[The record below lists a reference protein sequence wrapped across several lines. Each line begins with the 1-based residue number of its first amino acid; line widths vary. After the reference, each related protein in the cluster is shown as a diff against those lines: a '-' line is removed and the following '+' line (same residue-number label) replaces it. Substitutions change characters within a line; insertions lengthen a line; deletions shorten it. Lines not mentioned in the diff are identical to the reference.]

1 MKNRRSIIAV
11 FLMVAVLCLAVGY
24 ANVADDLS
32 INGTLSL
39 SNDALDEIFEAN
51 VTFADPAITNASTAN
66 KTGVTA
72 ELDTDTDKLI
82 ITVPDTAFKA
92 IGETLVVTVKAVNSG
107 TAAATVTVDNV
118 TDGTYFDVEIT
129 PNVETELAAA
139 ANGVNSEIEYTITIT
154 LTGMPAGDATDTIAI
169 ALTATA
175 VTV

>member
-39 SNDALDEIFEAN
+39 SNDVLDEEFEAN
-51 VTFADPAITNASTAN
+51 VTFAGPAISNASTIEN

-72 ELDTDTDKLI
+72 ELNADDTDELI
-82 ITVPDTAFKA
+82 ITVPGTAFKA
-92 IGETLVVTVKAVNSG
+92 IGQTLVVTVKAVNSG
-107 TAAATVTVDNV
+107 TAAATVTVDTV
-118 TDGTYFDVEIT
+118 TEGTYFDVEIT

-139 ANGVNSEIEYTITIT
+139 ANGVNGEIKYTITIT
-154 LTGMPAGDATDTIAI
+154 DRKS
-169 ALTATA
+169 
-175 VTV
+175 VV